1 MTSTHSVHKGGECEI
16 CGNKLAK
23 DELKTIKISNL
34 NMSARVD
41 NSFIFPS
48 LGKCKKCGKNERD
61 MKQKKEKKLLQ
72 EIEKNKSQK
81 EKIHRLLKKR
91 SSESGCIHLHTT
103 CDLRNTGGCCVCRD
117 KRPFAYNY
125 AMYIDGQGDQYTTKR
140 HIGYCPICRI
150 DRERLGQ
157 S

>member
-1 MTSTHSVHKGGECEI
+1 MTSMHSVHKGGDGAYLLYAKCEI
-16 CGNKLAK
+16 CDNKLAK

-34 NMSARVD
+34 NMSSQYIVD
-41 NSFIFPS
+41 NSFPS

-61 MKQKKEKKLLQ
+61 MKQK
-72 EIEKNKSQK
+72 IEKNKIQK

-91 SSESGCIHLHTT
+91 SSESGCMHLYTT

-117 KRPFAYNY
+117 QRSSTYNY
-125 AMYIDGQGDQYTTKR
+125 AIYIDGQGDQYTTKR
-140 HIGYCPICRI
+140 HIGYCPICCV